1 MVRNVGGSVT
11 MLLSGSAMQQVLVI
25 TMQHLLFIHATLLLY
40 FDQLQPCLSLTDVSA
55 AQVQYV
61 MDIIYSGGWVIYGTS
76 LPLG

>member
-40 FDQLQPCLSLTDVSA
+40 FDQLQPCVMLSARSA
-55 AQVQYV
+55 ATGVY
-61 MDIIYSGGWVIYGTS
+61 MC
-76 LPLG
+76 PLALACRARGVAVC